1 MGWPLGEDAAVKY
14 IATIDDRSFE
24 IDINEEGEIIADGKR
39 LSVDFQS
46 VANQPVYSMLLDGE
60 SFEANVSLRE
70 KGVEVLLRGRLFL
83 IDVEDE
89 RQRRLR
95 ETTSIDLDLEGE
107 FTLAAPMPGMV
118 VAVPVEVEQSVEK
131 GDNLIILESM
141 KMQNE
146 LKAPREGKVSSIR
159 VGPGDSV
166 DQDQALLTL
175 S

>member
-1 MGWPLGEDAAVKY
+1 
-14 IATIDDRSFE
+14 
-24 IDINEEGEIIADGKR
+24 
-39 LSVDFQS
+39 
-46 VANQPVYSMLLDGE
+46 MLLDGE
-60 SFEANVSLRE
+60 SFEANVSLSE

-95 ETTSIDLDLEGE
+95 ETTSIELNLEGE

-118 VAVPVEVEQSVEK
+118 VAVPVEVGQSVEK

-146 LKAPREGKVSSIR
+146 LKAPRDGDISGIR
-159 VGPGDSV
+159 VSPGDSV
-166 DQDQALLTL
+166 DQNQALLTL
-175 S
+175 A

>member
-24 IDINEEGEIIADGKR
+24 ININEEGEIIADGKR

-46 VANQPVYSMLLDGE
+46 VADQPVYSMLLDGE

-95 ETTSIDLDLEGE
+95 ETTSIELDLEGE